1 MDTELKAICKA
12 IQSHRKVRK
21 HFWKIKIM
29 SVNTVTFNI
38 DLAGSAYSGIIQLN
52 KALDSVNINAKK
64 TENIFTQIGN
74 ASVRLQGIIS
84 VCQTLVG
91 KVSGAIG
98 KMVEA
103 GSENELQ
110 KMNMTTLFRGNAEAA
125 EDMFARISEYGK
137 VTIYDKAGLLEA
149 QKTMMSFGITGEQ
162 SFATLKQIGDIAM
175 GDSLSCATSR
185 PRISRERWH
194 LLCDC
199 HRSEFF
205 IVGRRTLDNDW

>member
-1 MDTELKAICKA
+1 MAET
-12 IQSHRKVRK
+12 
-21 HFWKIKIM
+21 
-29 SVNTVTFNI
+29 VNFTIN
-38 DLAGSAYSGIIQLN
+38 LN
-52 KALDSVNINAKK
+52 
-64 TENIFTQIGN
+64 GN
-74 ASVRLQGIIS
+74 AYTGVVNLSNAMGKLQGNVVSAQSAFSKLGQFATNLNHIYHTAE
-84 VCQTLVG
+84 TLVG

-110 KMNMTTLFRGNAEAA
+110 KMNMTTLFRGNVEAA

-137 VTIYDKAGLLEA
+137 VTVYDKAGLLEA

-194 LLCDC
+194 LLCYC

-205 IVGRRTLDNDW
+205 VVGRRTLDNDW